1 MTRKRRI
8 LVYLMNWYPFE
19 GAVTHIINSLTQ
31 YLKEEGYEITILTS
45 IPYYVCGRDERWEN
59 YKGSYFLTES
69 INGIKVVRTF
79 VLSPFSL
86 RNSPFLLRVIN
97 GITFSITT
105 VCASFFVGKQDII
118 VTISHPP
125 LMIGVAS
132 YLISCI
138 KRCKFVYLLQDIYPD
153 FLVSLGVAKGN
164 MLEWLLKK
172 AELFVY
178 TTAHSICVLS
188 SLMKYNL
195 LKKGVESEKI
205 ALIPHFAD
213 VDSLNSLPKK
223 NVFSKKHQL
232 DSKFVVLLPGSLN
245 YHCNLNTIFESA
257 DLLRKQDD
265 VRFVFIDRGDL
276 KEEFKEQ
283 VAKRGL
289 DNVYFLPFQ
298 PIDVFPLVLASADA
312 CIVPLGE
319 DFSAFSVPSKMYTIM
334 ASARPII
341 ALAGEQSEVARIVK
355 EGCCGIV
362 VPPHEPHSLAE
373 EIRKLTLDRKALIQL
388 GRNGREHLEQRF
400 NKNDIFLRYEHVI
413 NKGFAA

>member
-1 MTRKRRI
+1 
-8 LVYLMNWYPFE
+8 MNWYPFE
-19 GAVTHIINSLTQ
+19 GAVTHIINGLTQ
-31 YLKEEGYEITILTS
+31 YLKKEGYEITILTS
-45 IPYYVCGRDERWEN
+45 IPYYMCGRNQRWEK
-59 YKGSYFLTES
+59 YRRRYFFAES
-69 INGIKVVRTF
+69 INGIRVVRTF

-86 RNSPFLLRVIN
+86 RNSPFLLRLIG

-105 VCASFFVGKQDII
+105 VLGSIFTGKQDII

-125 LMIGVAS
+125 LMIGIAS
-132 YLISCI
+132 HLISCI

-153 FLVSLGVAKGN
+153 FLITLGVLKSS
-164 MLEWLLKK
+164 MLVWFLKK
-172 AELFVY
+172 IELFVY
-178 TTAHSICVLS
+178 TVSHSICVLS
-188 SLMKYNL
+188 PLMKDNL
-195 LKKGVESEKI
+195 LKKGVKSEKI
-205 ALIPHFAD
+205 TLIPHFAD
-213 VDSLNSLPKK
+213 FETLCPLPKE
-223 NVFSKKHQL
+223 NAFSKKYGL

-245 YHCNLNTIFESA
+245 YHCDLNTILESA

-276 KEEFKEQ
+276 KEEFKKQ
-283 VAKRGL
+283 VAERGL
-289 DNVYFLPFQ
+289 DNVDLFPFQ

-312 CIVPLGE
+312 CIVPLE
-319 DFSAFSVPSKMYTIM
+319 EAFSAFSVPSKIYTIM

-341 ALAGEQSEVARIVK
+341 ALAGEQSEVAHIVK

-373 EIRKLTLDRKALIQL
+373 EIRKLSLDRKALLQL

-400 NKNDIFLRYEHVI
+400 NKNHSFFRYEHVI